1 MVVKKALYS
10 VFFYFVF
17 FEVIDIEEI
26 YGIVYC
32 ATNKINNKKYIGQ
45 TVRELE
51 RRKQEHI
58 SNAKSNGKY
67 AFHYALRNYG
77 EENFEWGI
85 IDTANNIEELDEKE
99 RYWIKF
105 YNTYLDGGYN
115 MALGG
120 QCNLSDNP
128 EELSSMRGGRE
139 FLVYDLDGNF
149 IKTTTSQTEFA
160 KEIGSCIQSVNNVLR
175 SIKGKHQVKEYIL
188 IYKDEFSEELLR
200 EKVEKIKEINKPFY
214 VFDANDEF
222 VGVWDNKV
230 NCANELMVSRNTIY
244 NSLVKSAN
252 KEEIKIRYP
261 NKYKFYYL
269 ENTPSSLENKIKED
283 VI

>member
-1 MVVKKALYS
+1 MS
-10 VFFYFVF
+10 FFILF

-160 KEIGSCIQSVNNVLR
+160 KEIGVSVKTVNHVLMDKKN
-175 SIKGKHQVKEYIL
+175 STCGYVL
-188 IYKDEFSEELLR
+188 IFKDQYSEERLN
-200 EKVEKIKEINKPFY
+200 EIIKHVRNRSFY
-214 VFDANDEF
+214 VFKKKNVDFIGRWNNREHCQQEIGVNRKAITRYLNYGNINNNTKYLFYYGND
-222 VGVWDNKV
+222 
-230 NCANELMVSRNTIY
+230 I
-244 NSLVKSAN
+244 
-252 KEEIKIRYP
+252 P
-261 NKYKFYYL
+261 NKLKH
-269 ENTPSSLENKIKED
+269 KIKD